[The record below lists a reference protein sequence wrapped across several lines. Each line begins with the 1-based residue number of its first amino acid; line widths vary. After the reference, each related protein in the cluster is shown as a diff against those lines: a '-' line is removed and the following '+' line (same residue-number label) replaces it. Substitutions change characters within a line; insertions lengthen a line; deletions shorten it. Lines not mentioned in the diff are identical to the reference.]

1 MSLSPQQV
9 TKTVWMQDGRAYDT
23 AADAA
28 HDWLARAIT
37 AMLPINNTQ
46 QMETAIAALRAAL
59 ADHTPGARAAF
70 QAYLDAT
77 TP

>member
-1 MSLSPQQV
+1 MSLNPQQV
-9 TKTVWMQDGRAYDT
+9 TRTVWMQDGRAYET

-28 HDWLARAIT
+28 NDWLARAIT
-37 AMLPINNTQ
+37 SILPVSNPQ
-46 QMETAIAALRAAL
+46 QTETATAALRAAL
-59 ADHTPGARAAF
+59 AANTSGARAAF

>member
-37 AMLPINNTQ
+37 AILPRSHPQ
-46 QMETAIAALRAAL
+46 QAETITAALRAAL
-59 ADHTPGARAAF
+59 ADHTSGARAAF